1 MSSSLIGRKLGQ
13 NEVVSLLGRGGMAT
27 VYKGY
32 QASLDRFVAIKVL
45 PPHPGMDDQF
55 IERFRL
61 EARTI
66 GSLQN
71 PNILPLYDYGTEGDV
86 LYLVMAYVSGGS
98 LADYLDGKLD
108 TKQIEKWLR
117 GIASGLDFAHRRG
130 IVHRDIKPANI
141 LIDSDNHPLLADFGV
156 VKMLVSSSNLTGTSL
171 VGTPAYMSPEQG
183 QGLEIDGRSDVYS
196 LGVMVY
202 EMLTGQHPF
211 SADTP
216 MQTILKHITDPVPDI
231 LLANSSLSSSVA
243 AVMKKVLAKDPTDR
257 YSTAIA
263 FAEDFSNAIHGNVDS
278 LVAARQAMPLN
289 REPLLT
295 LRLDANPVSET
306 SFNAPVNTQTIVVRE
321 TTNPILILGAI
332 GIIALVI
339 VVVAIALITAPR
351 DSGIDFSLEDLPDD
365 ILAMP
370 SEIPVSMFELGED
383 FRGFLRYNTSQN
395 IGDTVSISLF
405 DLRTAPSDTKYVAW
419 LANST
424 SGASYKLG
432 DLTVFQTGEANLIY
446 NQPTSETDIL
456 PAAYNAMIVTEE
468 DASTTPTIPS
478 AVVRYSGSAPEAAS
492 VVLASIMQTDPDGID
507 GGGLLISA
515 HIEAEFGEQHAGLA
529 ANATSVIGQRQHAE
543 HTINIF
549 SGTQVDYDRNGDG
562 QNPARKKGVYVYL
575 DAIDERLVSLLLDQT
590 VMPELQFNAEN
601 IRICIQNT
609 RNWLNEIIEYEKL
622 ILAAESVEAAKDAA
636 MKATTLAGFITSGFD
651 ANQNGIVEAFEGEC
665 GLSQISDYATQL
677 ANISVFEGVPDAS
690 Q

>member
-13 NEVVSLLGRGGMAT
+13 YEVVSLLGRGGMAT

-216 MQTILKHITDPVPDI
+216 MQTILKHITNPVPDI

>member
-1 MSSSLIGRKLGQ
+1 
-13 NEVVSLLGRGGMAT
+13 MAT

-216 MQTILKHITDPVPDI
+216 MQTILKHITNPVPDI